1 MSMAGAHRRRG
12 CGRAWGPRAT
22 GKAQEGRVKC
32 DEHRGGGSIDVGALH
47 DGGPRQDGSAAVLP
61 HSGEESHARESRK
74 GKLGV
79 GEVGYLERR
88 LWHP

>member
-1 MSMAGAHRRRG
+1 MIGIAQGGLRG
-12 CGRAWGPRAT
+12 CGEHERGHNT
-22 GKAQEGRVKC
+22 GA
-32 DEHRGGGSIDVGALH
+32 GAPECGCPWL
-47 DGGPRQDGSAAVLP
+47 DGSAAVLP